1 MDLETSHVTSVT
13 LNVTWVYK
21 KSHIKCHMDLDRNQI
36 KCQMS
41 LDRSHIKCHKGLE
54 KGHMS

>member
-41 LDRSHIKCHKGLE
+41 LDRSHINATKV
-54 KGHMS
+54 

>member
-13 LNVTWVYK
+13 LNVTWVYKK

-41 LDRSHIKCHKGLE
+41 LDRSHINATKV
-54 KGHMS
+54 